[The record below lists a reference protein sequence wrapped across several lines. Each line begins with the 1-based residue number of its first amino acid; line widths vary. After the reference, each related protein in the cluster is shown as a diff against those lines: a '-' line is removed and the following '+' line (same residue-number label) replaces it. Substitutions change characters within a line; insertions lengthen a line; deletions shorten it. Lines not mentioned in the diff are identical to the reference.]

1 MSASRTDELAA
12 RIARFR
18 SRDVPPEVWRHARRC
33 LLDTAGAM
41 LVAAS
46 PRYPAGRLVMEHVR
60 RVGGTP
66 ESSLVG
72 QGRRTSRVGAALAN
86 GTLAYACDIEPHHN
100 GAIVHAPAVVVPAS
114 LAVGEAEAVSGR
126 RLLTAMVLGV
136 EVACRV
142 SEALDPLALYA
153 RGFHPTA
160 VCGAFGAAA
169 AAGHLLRL
177 DPARQASALGLAM
190 QQAGGLLAWAD
201 DPTEHSRPLNPG
213 LAARNGVTAAALARL
228 GFGGPPAPF
237 DGRYDAFTAFSGAG
251 RPEALGA
258 GWGERFAVAG
268 LAFKRHASC
277 AFTHPGVDALLGL
290 AADARLRPADVE
302 RIVLRFPKS
311 GAHMIDGHPLKSHN
325 AQYVLPVALVY
336 GGVTVD
342 DILLDRNRHPE
353 VARLSAGMRLVADPA
368 LDAEYPARYSSVVE
382 VVTRD
387 GRTLARRVDA
397 AKGTPGAPLSDEE
410 VRAKFRA
417 ATAGVVPAA
426 RAAALVDAVE
436 GIERAPDLRRLAA
449 LLRARTGRRR

>member
-1 MSASRTDELAA
+1 MTASHSAALAS

-18 SRDVPPEVWRHARRC
+18 AGDVPPDVRRHARRC
-33 LLDTAGAM
+33 LLDTLGAM
-41 LVAAS
+41 LAAAA

-60 RVGGTP
+60 RLGGTP
-66 ESSLVG
+66 ESTLVG

-86 GTLAYACDIEPHHN
+86 GTLAYACDVEPHHN

-114 LAVGEAEAVSGR
+114 LAVAEAEGAGGQ
-126 RLLTAMVLGV
+126 RLLAAVVLGI

-169 AAGHLLRL
+169 AAGYLLRL
-177 DPARQASALGLAM
+177 GPARQATALGLAM
-190 QQAGGLLAWAD
+190 QQAGGLLAWAE
-201 DPTEHSRPLNPG
+201 DPTEQSRPLNPG

-251 RPEALGA
+251 RPDALAA

-277 AFTHPGVDALLGL
+277 AFTHPGVDGLLGL
-290 AADARLRPADVE
+290 AVDARLRPADVE

-311 GAHMIDGHPLKSHN
+311 GAHMIDAHPLKSHN

-336 GGVTVD
+336 GRVSVD

-387 GRTLARRVDA
+387 GRLLTRRIDA
-397 AKGTPGAPLSDEE
+397 AKGTPDDPLTDEE

-417 ATAGVVPAA
+417 VTASVAPPA
-426 RAAALVDAVE
+426 RAAAIVRAVE
-436 GIERAPDLRRLAA
+436 TIERVRDLRRLGA
-449 LLRARTGRRR
+449 LLRARPAR